1 MERKKVN
8 REAKGGGCNGGWG
21 KRENNLES
29 DVSWSIT
36 AGVPDH
42 DLLDLKLSE
51 ETKKL
56 FLSTTP

>member
-1 MERKKVN
+1 VALLGIKK
-8 REAKGGGCNGGWG
+8 KKKKKNG
-21 KRENNLES
+21 KTTR